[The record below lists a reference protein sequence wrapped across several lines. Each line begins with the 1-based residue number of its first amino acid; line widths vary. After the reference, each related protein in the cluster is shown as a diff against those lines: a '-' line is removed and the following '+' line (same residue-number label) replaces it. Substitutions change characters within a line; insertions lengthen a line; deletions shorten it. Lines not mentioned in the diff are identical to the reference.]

1 MSLGLETVRQALPL
15 LLHGALV
22 TIEVT
27 AMALV
32 LGTVAGLL
40 GGLARVSPLRPLR
53 LLAGAYVSV
62 IRGTP
67 FIVQL
72 FFVYYAFPQL
82 GLRITPMVAAV
93 GCLAVYSGAYQTEIV
108 RGAIESIERGQM
120 EAARSLGLTSAQA
133 MRYVVLP
140 QAFLRMLPPLGN
152 EFVALTKNSALV
164 SLVTVQELLLTAQLI
179 ISATF
184 QNFAVYLTIGIMY
197 YAMTTV
203 VSTGTQLLERRLKVY
218 V

>member
-1 MSLGLETVRQALPL
+1 MTAGLLAVENSFPL

-22 TIEVT
+22 TVEVT

-32 LGTVAGLL
+32 LGTIAGLL
-40 GGLARVSPLRPLR
+40 GGLARVSPLAPFRG
-53 LLAGAYVSV
+53 LAAAYVSV

-82 GLRITPMVAAV
+82 GIRVAPMVAAV

-108 RGAIESIERGQM
+108 RGAIESIERGQI
-120 EAARSLGLTSAQA
+120 EAARSLGLSAAQA

-164 SLVTVQELLLTAQLI
+164 SLVTVQELLLSAQLI

-184 QNFAVYLTIGIMY
+184 QNFSVYLTIGVMY
-197 YAMTTV
+197 YIMTSI

>member
-1 MSLGLETVRQALPL
+1 MSLGLQAVETSLPL
-15 LLHGALV
+15 LLRGALV

-32 LGTVAGLL
+32 LGAVAGLL
-40 GGLARVSPLRPLR
+40 GGLARVSPVMPLR
-53 LLAGAYVSV
+53 RLAAAYVSV

-82 GLRITPMVAAV
+82 GIRVAPMVAAV

-120 EAARSLGLTSAQA
+120 EAARSLGLTAAQA

-164 SLVTVQELLLTAQLI
+164 SLVTVQELLLSAQLV

-184 QNFAVYLTIGIMY
+184 QNFAIYLTIGIMY
-197 YAMTTV
+197 YIMTTV